1 MDILVEIVEAL
12 ERDAVPAEIRIA
24 SVLDRIRC
32 LRSPNTGSRSLSLL
46 AVEAYERGY
55 QEAQSKFT
63 TAEEHIFNKGFKE
76 GRAMRRAEGKS
87 AFEVGVEKGKKD
99 TEKKNEREINH
110 LQSALSQ
117 AGKNCFD
124 IAEQRDTAYA
134 RGYQEAKRAIGE
146 LQQRELNER
155 YSSGYRLGHVEGYN
169 KGLDEFKNKW
179 CTHDNAYQEGYR
191 KGSDEKA
198 LQSATD
204 IIRLRTEY
212 DAEINHL
219 QLALEQAG
227 KNYLDLRQEYTN
239 TLEKAKEEHAAKVL
253 GLTYKNEQ
261 ALEVKW
267 REGYREGK
275 GHAEE
280 QLKSLQSKCDALRSR
295 LNKSDSLLGTIQG
308 NYAELEK
315 RYHNLELN
323 YHSVKFEYEVRYK
336 RGHDDG
342 YQKGLKD
349 GHYNGLQEA
358 AKAVDTK
365 ILATTHKE
373 PTLDGIPEGSQVVVD
388 TSNWDMRERVR
399 K

>member
-1 MDILVEIVEAL
+1 MNL
-12 ERDAVPAEIRIA
+12 
-24 SVLDRIRC
+24 LDRI
-32 LRSPNTGSRSLSLL
+32 LAILEPGPDNGGYTYKDQMTIVKGMIKSHMSLVPEKLKKDEEEKMK
-46 AVEAYERGY
+46 AFDEAY
-55 QEAQSKFT
+55 
-63 TAEEHIFNKGFKE
+63 NKGFKE

-87 AFEVGVEKGKKD
+87 AFEAGVEKGKKMREEEVKSLMD
-99 TEKKNEREINH
+99 VANQASKN
-110 LQSALSQ
+110 LWAV
-117 AGKNCFD
+117 
-124 IAEQRDTAYA
+124 AEQRDIAYA
-134 RGYQEAKRAIGE
+134 RGYQEAKTAIGE
-146 LQQRELNER
+146 LQQKELNEQ
-155 YSSGYRLGHVEGYN
+155 YSSGYRSGHVKGYN

-191 KGSDEKA
+191 NGSDERA

-204 IIRLRTEY
+204 IVR
-212 DAEINHL
+212 
-219 QLALEQAG
+219 
-227 KNYLDLRQEYTN
+227 LRQECTD
-239 TLEKAKEEHAAKVL
+239 TLEKAKKEYAAEVL
-253 GLTYKNEQ
+253 KLTYKNEQ

-280 QLKSLQSKCDALRSR
+280 QLKSLQSKCDALRGR

-315 RYHNLELN
+315 RYHNLDLN
-323 YHSVKFEYEVRYK
+323 YHHSVKFEYEVRYK

-373 PTLDGIPEGSQVVVD
+373 PTLGGIPEDSQAMAD
-388 TSNWDMRERVR
+388 ASNWDMRARVMQ
-399 K
+399 

>member
-24 SVLDRIRC
+24 SVLDRIKC

-55 QEAQSKFT
+55 QEAQSKFA
-63 TAEEHIFNKGFKE
+63 TAEEHIYNKGFKE
-76 GRAMRRAEGKS
+76 GRTERKVQGKTV
-87 AFEVGVEKGKKD
+87 FEAGVEQGKRHALRAQQERINKLAD
-99 TEKKNEREINH
+99 ERDAAYKNGYIDGKA
-110 LQSALSQ
+110 SA
-117 AGKNCFD
+117 C
-124 IAEQRDTAYA
+124 
-134 RGYQEAKRAIGE
+134 E

-155 YSSGYRLGHVEGYN
+155 YSIGYRLGHVEGYN

-204 IIRLRTEY
+204 IIRLRKEY

-219 QLALEQAG
+219 QLALKQAG
-227 KNYLDLRQEYTN
+227 KNYLDLRQEYTD
-239 TLEKAKEEHAAKVL
+239 TLEKAKEEHAAEVL
-253 GLTYKNEQ
+253 KLTYKNEL

-275 GHAEE
+275 AIADKAVAEAHVSGIREGRMQKVHAVVDE
-280 QLKSLQSKCDALRSR
+280 ARS
-295 LNKSDSLLGTIQG
+295 Q
-308 NYAELEK
+308 
-315 RYHNLELN
+315 
-323 YHSVKFEYEVRYK
+323 
-336 RGHDDG
+336 G
-342 YQKGLKD
+342 YQNGLKD
-349 GHYNGLQEA
+349 GYYNGLQEA

-365 ILATTHKE
+365 ILAVTYKE
-373 PTLDGIPEGSQVVVD
+373 PTLGGIPEGSQAVAD
-388 TSNWDMRERVR
+388 TSNWDMRERAR
-399 K
+399 Q